1 MIVVIW
7 RKVSSN
13 WKTIG
18 AKRILFYSWSCTKAF
33 ASTSRK
39 NSLNDL
45 GGQFAFWFC
54 SFDNGKASLALPQ
67 EKYQKLFH
75 VNIKAFEALSFLIF
89 FLQKSKKMALFCFH
103 SRWENCWGLWDTF
116 WIWSIF
122 FFWHNLF
129 LIYELQTKIQIF
141 ISSCGT

>member
-7 RKVSSN
+7 RKVSSK

-89 FLQKSKKMALFCFH
+89 FLQKSKKWHFFAFTRDGKIVGDFEIRFGFGQYFF
-103 SRWENCWGLWDTF
+103 SDT
-116 WIWSIF
+116 
-122 FFWHNLF
+122 
-129 LIYELQTKIQIF
+129 IY
-141 ISSCGT
+141 S